1 MIAANELLFESHS
14 GVTVLRN
21 AKVKAK
27 FTIMKLEKNSGAG
40 EIKYPWTKLD
50 DKW

>member
-14 GVTVLRN
+14 GVTVLGA

-27 FTIMKLEKNSGAG
+27 FTVMKLEESSGVRG
-40 EIKYPWTKLD
+40 NKIPMD
-50 DKW
+50 